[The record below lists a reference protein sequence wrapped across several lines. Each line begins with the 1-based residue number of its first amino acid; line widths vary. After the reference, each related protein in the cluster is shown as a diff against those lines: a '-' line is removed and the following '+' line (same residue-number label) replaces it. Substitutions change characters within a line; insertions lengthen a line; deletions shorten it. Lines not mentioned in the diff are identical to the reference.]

1 MSTLSFFPA
10 AWNLA
15 ETTRTIEVA
24 KACRGLF
31 DISFASY
38 GGQFEELIE
47 NEGFRLVRLEPR
59 LTPEKIEHLYKV
71 DQGERIGT
79 FFSLEETQA
88 RADNEVTLMR
98 ELRPLAAVTGFNT
111 TVTISCRVS
120 KVPLVW
126 LSQSTWDIYAMI
138 DQGLGSYMDDLA
150 RPLIGLLPD
159 VALKWM
165 TKQAFSFFGYII
177 LRPLN
182 AVARKHHVKELKDIR
197 DLWEGDYNLLA
208 EPPDFSGLKEVPETY
223 HYIGPLIANLDKPV
237 PEPVRDFA
245 DKDTPLVYFSMGSS
259 GRPALIKA
267 ILEGFKGKTFNV
279 VSPMKSKTQGLGVNI
294 PPNVFLTDWLPAL
307 EVSRLADIS
316 VIHGGI
322 GTVMTAA
329 LAGKPVVGVGMMYEQ
344 EYNIDC
350 LVRKGFA
357 ERIRRTKV
365 TSDSINEAIKRLLD
379 DAKAKEMAKRY
390 AKVMET
396 SCNLRNQKIREF
408 FQSLDTGL
416 REQRNPRLY
425 H

>member
-10 AWNLA
+10 TWNLA

-31 DISFASY
+31 DISFVSY

-79 FFSLEETQA
+79 FFSFEET
-88 RADNEVTLMR
+88 RVRVDNEVTLMR
-98 ELRPLAAVTGFNT
+98 KLRPLAAVTGFNT
-111 TVTISCRVS
+111 TVTISSRVS

-138 DQGLGSYMDDLA
+138 DQGLGSYMDDFA
-150 RPLIGLLPD
+150 RPLISLLPD

-165 TKQAFSFFGYII
+165 TKQAFSFFGRII

-182 AVARKHHVKELKDIR
+182 VVARKHRVKEIKDLR

-223 HYIGPLIANLDKPV
+223 HYIGPLIANLDKPI
-237 PEPVRDFA
+237 PEPVHDFA
-245 DKDTPLVYFSMGSS
+245 DKNTPLVYFSMGSS

-267 ILEGFKGKTFNV
+267 ILEGFKGQNFNV

-344 EYNIDC
+344 EYNVDC

-390 AKVMET
+390 AKLMET
-396 SCNLRNQKIREF
+396 SCNLKNQKIREF
-408 FQSLDTGL
+408 FQSLDKGL
-416 REQRNPRLY
+416 LKRQVD

>member
-1 MSTLSFFPA
+1 MSTIAFFPA
-10 AWNLA
+10 TWNLA

-88 RADNEVTLMR
+88 RVGNEVALMR
-98 ELRPLAAVTGFNT
+98 KLQPLAAVTGFNS
-111 TVTISCRVS
+111 TVTISSRAS

-126 LSQSTWDIYAMI
+126 LTQSTWDIHAMI
-138 DQGLGSYMDDLA
+138 DQGLGSYMDDFA
-150 RPLIGLLPD
+150 RPLISLLPD

-165 TKQAFSFFGYII
+165 TKQAFSFFGRII

-182 AVARKHHVKELKDIR
+182 AVARKHRVKELKDLR
-197 DLWEGDYNLLA
+197 DLWEGDCNLLA
-208 EPPDFSGLKEVPETY
+208 EPPDFSELKEVPETY

-237 PEPVRDFA
+237 PEPVRNFA

-267 ILEGFKGKTFNV
+267 ILEGFKGQTFNV

-307 EVSRLADIS
+307 KVSRLANIS

-357 ERIRRTKV
+357 ERIRRTKM
-365 TSDSINEAIKRLLD
+365 TPDSINEAIKRLLY

-390 AKVMET
+390 AKIMET

-416 REQRNPRLY
+416 LKRQVD